1 MLLSPDRCR
10 QRLTRLISLCEEQR
24 LDLAVIADTKHIAYL
39 TGFLRPD
46 IGVAPMKV
54 VLLLVYPE
62 AGPVLLVSQGFK
74 ADAEKTYRDE
84 MVVYVDYD
92 IHQKMVTHLE
102 DALAVLRERLVSQKR
117 PLRTIGVEG
126 RALPSAAA
134 ALFTQLYPSA
144 KITDISTV
152 IPSMRRIKDDDE
164 LALIRRS
171 EAKIALAYRTVK
183 QAIGEGRTELDAY
196 LAGEAALVREV
207 GGLTFFAGD
216 FASGERS
223 VGIGG
228 WPTGRVLKAGDLF
241 IFDLW
246 TTTTGYWADT
256 CRTFVVGGSPTAE
269 HTRLHEAVLSAI
281 DAGEQ
286 LLRPGTSARDVYQ
299 AMAEA
304 FEARGLGD
312 RFPHHGGH
320 GIGLYA
326 HEAPFFIPASEEVLE
341 EGMVCTLEP
350 GVYLP
355 GIGGVRSED
364 NYLITAT
371 GFENLTP
378 YPRGLA

>member
-1 MLLSPDRCR
+1 MLSPERCR
-10 QRLTRLISLCEEQR
+10 QRLKRFISVCENQR
-24 LDLAVIADTKHIAYL
+24 LDLAVVADTKSIAYL

-46 IGVAPMKV
+46 IGVAQMKV
-54 VLLLVYPE
+54 TLLLVYPA

-74 ADAEKTYRDE
+74 AEAEKTYQGE

-92 IHQKMVTHLE
+92 INHKMVTHME
-102 DALAVLRERLVSQKR
+102 DALAVLRERLVSLKR
-117 PLRTIGVEG
+117 PPGTIGIEG
-126 RALPSAAA
+126 RYLPAAA
-134 ALFTQLYPSA
+134 VSLFTQLYPSA
-144 KITDISTV
+144 KMTDISTV
-152 IPSMRRIKDDDE
+152 IPHMRRIKDDDE

-171 EAKIALAYRTVK
+171 EALIALAYRTVK
-183 QAIGEGRTELDAY
+183 HTIAEGRTELDAY
-196 LAGEAALVREV
+196 TAGETALVKEV
-207 GGLTFFAGD
+207 GGPTFFAGD

-228 WPTGRVLKAGDLF
+228 WPTSRVLKAGDLF

-246 TTTTGYWADT
+246 TTTAGYWADT
-256 CRTFVVGGSPTAE
+256 CRTFVVGGNPTAE
-269 HTRLHEAVLSAI
+269 QTRLHDAVLKAI
-281 DAGEQ
+281 DSGER
-286 LLRPGTSARDVYQ
+286 LLRPGTNARDVYQ
-299 AMAEA
+299 AMWEA
-304 FEARGLGD
+304 FEAQGLSD

-326 HEAPFFIPASEEVLE
+326 HEPPFFIPASDEVLE

-350 GVYLP
+350 GVYIP

-378 YPRGLA
+378 YPRGL